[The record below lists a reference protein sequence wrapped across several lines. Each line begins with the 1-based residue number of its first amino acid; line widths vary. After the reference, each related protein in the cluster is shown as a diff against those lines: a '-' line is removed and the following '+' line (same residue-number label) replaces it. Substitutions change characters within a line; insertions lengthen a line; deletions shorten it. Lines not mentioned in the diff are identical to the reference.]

1 MNKAWLPIT
10 AGTLD
15 ILSGS
20 FQLAF
25 FAYITYGIIYQQ
37 LMTVG
42 ENVGSILLRFIFIIT
57 AHLAITGIFA
67 ILGGIYVLKKKRWNL
82 VYVGAVTASI
92 PLVFLSFVLS
102 MEIHPVYAPISLV
115 GIAALVLS
123 LRVEKEFRQDI

>member
-1 MNKAWLPIT
+1 
-10 AGTLD
+10 
-15 ILSGS
+15 
-20 FQLAF
+20 
-25 FAYITYGIIYQQ
+25 
-37 LMTVG
+37 MTVG